1 MGLLT
6 LAPERLTVHL
16 YVCDRHW
23 EELVWG
29 KGKLKERSVNRSICN
44 RSIRTKVWE
53 VRSDY
58 QDLNAA
64 LLGT

>member
-1 MGLLT
+1 M
-6 LAPERLTVHL
+6 
-16 YVCDRHW
+16 
-23 EELVWG
+23 WG
-29 KGKLKERSVNRSICN
+29 KGKLKEHVVNRNIS
-44 RSIRTKVWE
+44 TKVWE

>member
-1 MGLLT
+1 M
-6 LAPERLTVHL
+6 
-16 YVCDRHW
+16 
-23 EELVWG
+23 WG
-29 KGKLKERSVNRSICN
+29 KGKLKERSVNRSLRD